1 MDPNYSTVESVE
13 LSGASRPGVLLK
25 NVYAVYAS
33 QLRRWFGIAAPTSL
47 LASIVLLMA
56 DQRIR
61 AIYGGIPRGELQYHW
76 AEIVE
81 AFAVRVGGFFVSWFL
96 GCFTLAAI
104 ATTVNGLKA
113 DDSSEVWKSDS
124 YQRAREH
131 FGGLLL
137 TAALTFCIFL
147 AGTAVF
153 GFILS
158 TLTRLVGWAHFAR
171 FNLVASLISYVIVA
185 SIVSWFGMA
194 IPLMLSS
201 DIGVWRSLKKSLK
214 ISNGYEGFL
223 FLLVVE
229 SLAGSYVGWYAVHY
243 GLSLLLPP
251 QFQYTAWYGWLVYGL
266 SILASAAVQPP
277 MFIGFSLLAA
287 KELPIHHPFHT
298 PSRRRTSIS

>member
-1 MDPNYSTVESVE
+1 MDPNYPIVQPVE
-13 LSGASRPGVLLK
+13 LGSAPTPGVLLRS
-25 NVYAVYAS
+25 VYALYGS
-33 QLRRWFGIAAPTSL
+33 QFRRWFVITAPTSL
-47 LASIVLLMA
+47 LASVVLLMA
-56 DQRIR
+56 DERIR
-61 AIYGGIPRGELQYHW
+61 AMYRSIPRGEIPYHLGEV
-76 AEIVE
+76 AETGLL
-81 AFAVRVGGFFVSWFL
+81 RYGSFFISWFL
-96 GCFTLAAI
+96 GCFALAAI
-104 ATTVNGLKA
+104 ATVVNQLEG
-113 DDSSEVWKSDS
+113 DGCDSVWKSDS

-131 FGGLLL
+131 FGALLR
-137 TAALTFCIFL
+137 AACFTFGAFL
-147 AGTAVF
+147 AGMAVVLFIDLALLRKVAPAHFSRFNYGAVF
-153 GFILS
+153 IG
-158 TLTRLVGWAHFAR
+158 
-171 FNLVASLISYVIVA
+171 SLIVA

-251 QFQYTAWYGWLVYGL
+251 QFQYAAWYGWLVYGL

-298 PSRRRTSIS
+298 PNSRRTSIS